1 MKTGGHFAKDEW
13 DIPEI
18 KHLQTQMKSFS
29 VATLKIF
36 FLTDRFQY
44 AMMYNNIKKEIPARP
59 AETVKILTF
68 VTSFIFTP
76 KRL

>member
-36 FLTDRFQY
+36 F
-44 AMMYNNIKKEIPARP
+44 
-59 AETVKILTF
+59 
-68 VTSFIFTP
+68 
-76 KRL
+76 